1 MSFAWEPRGTIFTRC
16 RYDRVCAWYHPAQ
29 TKRDRGNNI
38 LRFARVVTG
47 ILFSDTEKAGSLRE
61 HWEFQQPM
69 AVIQLS
75 RGCRFPSPV
84 VAEQSLEVLTTS
96 IETADRL
103 AIAKSA
109 TANGEL
115 YRMKFSRQSLIL
127 SRKVGNTKRLPSR

>member
-1 MSFAWEPRGTIFTRC
+1 MERFSPVADTTEFAHGITPHKQSATVVTTSFASLGLLL
-16 RYDRVCAWYHPAQ
+16 V
-29 TKRDRGNNI
+29 
-38 LRFARVVTG
+38 
-47 ILFSDTEKAGSLRE
+47 FSDTEKAGSLRE